1 MLLVDSRFIKFSL
14 VFEVIEI
21 LSFIEAGIRI
31 IFNIKWVFYLYDLPR
46 RRNSHLKQHVPTL
59 SCAFKFVI
67 C

>member
-1 MLLVDSRFIKFSL
+1 MSLADSRFIKFPL
-14 VFEVIEI
+14 VFEVIKI
-21 LSFIEAGIRI
+21 PSFIEAGIRI

-59 SCAFKFVI
+59 SCAFKFAI